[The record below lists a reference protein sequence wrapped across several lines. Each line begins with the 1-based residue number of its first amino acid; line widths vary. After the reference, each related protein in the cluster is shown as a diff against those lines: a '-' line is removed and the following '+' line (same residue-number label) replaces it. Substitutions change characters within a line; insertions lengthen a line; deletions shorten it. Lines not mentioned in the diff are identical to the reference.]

1 MKNLL
6 LTSLILAGLPFTTVD
21 AKGRIAPAPTN
32 TIAQIP
38 EKDQAKVQIAIL
50 LDTSGS
56 MSGLIEQTKTQ
67 LWKIVNT
74 FTDAQKD
81 GVVPFV
87 EVALYEYGNDG
98 LGQQEHWIR
107 QIQPLTRDLDQISED
122 LFSLKTNGGEEYC
135 GAVLERAVAGLKWDK
150 SPNVYKAIFIAG
162 NEGFGQGPIDATK
175 ACKTAS
181 GQSIYVNTIFCGSEN
196 AGASNGWMSGANLAG
211 GRFLTIDHNQA
222 VVHVKTPHDA
232 MILELNK
239 RLNKTYLAFGAKG
252 SSSAQRQIAQDSN
265 AHRKAKSGAHLQRVL
280 SKSSKNYSNT
290 SWDLVDAANQ
300 KDFKIETV
308 KKEALPKEMQGMN
321 LEQKKQHIA
330 KMETERKA
338 IQLEIKGLNKKR
350 LAWIAEKQKSEA
362 KTNTLDSAVIRTVRE
377 QAEKKGYSFGS

>member
-21 AKGRIAPAPTN
+21 AKTRIAPASADAAAHLPDN
-32 TIAQIP
+32 D
-38 EKDQAKVQIAIL
+38 KAKVQIAIL

-74 FTDAQKD
+74 FSDAQKD

-98 LGQQEHWIR
+98 LGSEEHWIR

-122 LFSLKTNGGEEYC
+122 LFALKTNGGSEYC
-135 GAVLERAVAGLKWDK
+135 GAVLERAVAGLKWDS
-150 SPNVYKAIFIAG
+150 SPNVYKAVFIAG
-162 NEGFGQGPIDATK
+162 NEGFDQGPISPTK
-175 ACKTAS
+175 ACKTAA
-181 GQSIYVNTIFCGSEN
+181 GLNIYVNTIFCGNEN
-196 AGASNGWMSGANLAG
+196 AGASSGWLGGASLAG
-211 GRFLTIDHNQA
+211 GRFLTIDHNKA

-239 RLNKTYLAFGAKG
+239 RLNKTYLAFGAAG
-252 SSSAQRQIAQDSN
+252 QVSWQRQSVQDEN
-265 AHRKAKSGAHLQRVL
+265 AHKKAKSGAHVQRAL
-280 SKSSKNYSNT
+280 SKSSGNYYNS
-290 SWDLVDAANQ
+290 SWDLVDAAKQ
-300 KDFKIETV
+300 KHFKIESV
-308 KKEALPKEMQGMN
+308 KNEALPKEMQEMN

-330 KMETERKA
+330 KMEAERKA
-338 IQLEIKGLNKKR
+338 IQLEIKALNKKR
-350 LAWIAEKQKSEA
+350 LAWIAAQQKADA
-362 KTNTLDSAVIRTVRE
+362 KTNTLDSAIIRTVRE
-377 QAEKKGYSFGS
+377 QAEKKGYLFE